1 LVRVLKVLAVI
12 ALVAVLVAGLATTTC
27 CDGTDGNGQVPN
39 GDTPNG
45 DVNGNPNGEVPNG
58 NEPTEPTEPEEPNGD
73 EPEPAEPDLSSG
85 LGLII
90 DFEDLAAEDI
100 EIGGSLPDFTFQDA
114 NEQLF
119 SLSDFKGSLVLL
131 NFWRISCPWCV
142 VEMPFIQQVYE
153 QWPDEDVVIL
163 TINVGDSAEDV
174 AEFMQDNEISLPVIL
189 DRETKLA
196 TNYMVS
202 VFPLSFFIDAEGGF
216 RGVWPGA
223 FQSVEELE
231 NILEQLIAS

>member
-1 LVRVLKVLAVI
+1 MVRIFKVLVVI
-12 ALVAVLVAGLATTTC
+12 ALVAVLVAGLTTTTC
-27 CDGTDGNGQVPN
+27 CDGTAGNGDVANGNEPN
-39 GDTPNG
+39 GD
-45 DVNGNPNGEVPNG
+45 VPNG
-58 NEPTEPTEPEEPNGD
+58 NEPNGN
-73 EPEPAEPDLSSG
+73 EPAEEPVEPAQPDLRSG
-85 LGLII
+85 PGLII
-90 DFEDLAAEDI
+90 DYEDLAAEDI
-100 EIGGSLPDFTFQDA
+100 EIGGTLPDFTFQDA

-119 SLSDFKGSLVLL
+119 SLSDFKGRLVML

-189 DRETKLA
+189 DRETELA

-223 FQSVEELE
+223 FQSVEQLE
-231 NILEQLIAS
+231 SILEQLIVL

>member
-1 LVRVLKVLAVI
+1 MIRVSKVLVVI
-12 ALVAVLVAGLATTTC
+12 ALSAILVVGLATSTGC
-27 CDGTDGNGQVPN
+27 GVDDNGEVPN
-39 GDTPNG
+39 GEA
-45 DVNGNPNGEVPNG
+45 NGNPNGEVPNG
-58 NEPTEPTEPEEPNGD
+58 EEPNGD
-73 EPEPAEPDLSSG
+73 EPVEPVEFIEPDLSSG
-85 LGLII
+85 PGLII
-90 DFEDLAAEDI
+90 DYEEMAAEDI

-114 NEQLF
+114 NEELF
-119 SLSDFKGSLVLL
+119 SLSDFEGRLVML

-142 VEMPFIQQVYE
+142 VEMPFIQQVDE
-153 QWPDEDVVIL
+153 HWPDEDVVIL

-174 AEFMQDNEISLPVIL
+174 AEFLHDNEISLPVIL
-189 DRETKLA
+189 DRETELA

-223 FQSVEELE
+223 FRSVEELE